1 MFSISLHHAE
11 HVRRYAVH
19 ATPSGWE
26 VICEQDSQLTTRHY
40 EDWHRVER
48 TVAVF
53 KWEVSELTASGWQ
66 IEREEQ
72 QPSS

>member
-19 ATPSGWE
+19 ASQSGWE
-26 VICEQDSQLTTRHY
+26 VTREQDRQLTRRHY

-66 IEREEQ
+66 ISGEEQ
-72 QPSS
+72 QPA